1 MSNTNKVN
9 DGEKTIKQP
18 SKGTRISDILWK
30 NVKPAVA
37 KPTEC
42 KTFASAC
49 EAMAWERSE
58 QADNYINLQGEMP
71 EMLRSKVVDEQY
83 FLMGYTANDMKEQF
97 GGSNFSYDDLK
108 KNFGEICEDFT
119 TEFTMTDRKYCIE
132 FAARHIYE
140 VAPKSR
146 KDKSKDFVVTYNFPC
161 ELREKDD
168 AYNIVVKKM
177 FKTLYVLTIRK
188 DKLPEKY
195 KYSKN
200 AMF

>member
-1 MSNTNKVN
+1 MIKFFGIPTLVQATYNCPC
-9 DGEKTIKQP
+9 EKHGDSKDTPATIKQP

-97 GGSNFSYDDLK
+97 SGSNFSYDDLK
-108 KNFGEICEDFT
+108 KNFGEICL
-119 TEFTMTDRKYCIE
+119 
-132 FAARHIYE
+132 H
-140 VAPKSR
+140 
-146 KDKSKDFVVTYNFPC
+146 FV
-161 ELREKDD
+161 LGR
-168 AYNIVVKKM
+168 
-177 FKTLYVLTIRK
+177 
-188 DKLPEKY
+188 
-195 KYSKN
+195 
-200 AMF
+200 